1 MEFFSD
7 NKPESYELEGGQFS
21 LIPPLIYKAVKY
33 NFDILWTR
41 KRTIEATYNDR
52 RRKDAFFEN

>member
-21 LIPPLIYKAVKY
+21 LILPLICEPLKY
-33 NFDILWTR
+33 NFDILWTQNT
-41 KRTIEATYNDR
+41 TIEATYNDR
-52 RRKDAFFEN
+52 RRKDVFFEN